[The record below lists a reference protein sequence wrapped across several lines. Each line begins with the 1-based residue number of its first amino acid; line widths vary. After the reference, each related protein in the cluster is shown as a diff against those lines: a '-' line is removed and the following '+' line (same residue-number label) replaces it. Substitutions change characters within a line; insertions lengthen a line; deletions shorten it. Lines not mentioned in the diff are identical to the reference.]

1 VNIVT
6 GLSIYRK
13 GRIMTVKEIVEMLLD
28 GDVKATDSLFIRV
41 FNEEGNFFELKAV
54 DSIGTMTNN
63 GLDIFVK

>member
-1 VNIVT
+1 
-6 GLSIYRK
+6 
-13 GRIMTVKEIVEMLLD
+13 MTVKEIVEMLLD

-41 FNEEGNFFELKAV
+41 YDEEGDHFELKAI